1 MQCGANP
8 PSAHNPQIDAV
19 QNTTRP
25 QVQVHSTLMSTAYV
39 RSYQLMQLS
48 IVGLYRY
55 WYSAWNIGV
64 TLKSTVGYGSL
75 KVIG

>member
-55 WYSAWNIGV
+55 
-64 TLKSTVGYGSL
+64 
-75 KVIG
+75 